1 MVDLLSQLEL
11 SLSKEL
17 LSEKKNEE
25 LPKRKWE
32 RRGNFD
38 RDCRERKQSEKEE
51 RMTAYMMV
59 EDGGKKKS
67 YRKLFLSCLACSPVL
82 KYAVIFP
89 MLEAYSKGITHL
101 PFFLML

>member
-17 LSEKKNEE
+17 LREKKNEE

-51 RMTAYMMV
+51 RMTAYMV
-59 EDGGKKKS
+59 EDGEKNKS
-67 YRKLFLSCLACSPVL
+67 YRKIILVLSGMQP
-82 KYAVIFP
+82 
-89 MLEAYSKGITHL
+89 GIEICCDIPNAEGL
-101 PFFLML
+101 Q

>member
-59 EDGGKKKS
+59 EDGGKKEILQKII
-67 YRKLFLSCLACSPVL
+67 LVLSGVQP
-82 KYAVIFP
+82 
-89 MLEAYSKGITHL
+89 GIEICCDIPNAGGL
-101 PFFLML
+101 Q